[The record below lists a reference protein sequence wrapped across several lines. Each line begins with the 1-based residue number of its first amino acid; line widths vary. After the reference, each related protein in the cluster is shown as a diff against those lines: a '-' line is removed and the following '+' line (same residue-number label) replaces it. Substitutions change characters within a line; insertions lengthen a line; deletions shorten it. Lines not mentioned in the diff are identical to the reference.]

1 MEKKKEIQ
9 TNKIKF
15 LLPPKPFVCMQN
27 PVCDRRSTAV
37 TTLEKNTVCSYYKC
51 ETSPSVVTT
60 VDIIYQG
67 DNIFPNINK
76 LFHYNCDS
84 LQTGSA

>member
-1 MEKKKEIQ
+1 MKKNEIQ
-9 TNKIKF
+9 TNKIKYF
-15 LLPPKPFVCMQN
+15 LPPKPFVCMQN

-37 TTLEKNTVCSYYKC
+37 TTLEKNTVCLYYKC